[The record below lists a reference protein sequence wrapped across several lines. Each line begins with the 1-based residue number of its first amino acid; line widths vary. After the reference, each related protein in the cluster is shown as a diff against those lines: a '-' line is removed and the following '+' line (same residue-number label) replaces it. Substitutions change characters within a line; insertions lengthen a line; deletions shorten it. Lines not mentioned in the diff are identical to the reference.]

1 MVKSK
6 ARKSVS
12 KAGVKKSGKA
22 ASKISKK
29 SADKTRPKSQ
39 TVPTS
44 ASSRAA
50 GHTDVSAKLSAN
62 GQARSSGLQ
71 ANAGPLSAA
80 EQAIGTIKS
89 QAGIDLTEKIKELVR
104 LAQEQGYLTYNDIND
119 ALPDTMIS
127 PE

>member
-44 ASSRAA
+44 ASSRSAA
-50 GHTDVSAKLSAN
+50 HTEVSAKLSAN

-71 ANAGPLSAA
+71 ANAAPLSAT